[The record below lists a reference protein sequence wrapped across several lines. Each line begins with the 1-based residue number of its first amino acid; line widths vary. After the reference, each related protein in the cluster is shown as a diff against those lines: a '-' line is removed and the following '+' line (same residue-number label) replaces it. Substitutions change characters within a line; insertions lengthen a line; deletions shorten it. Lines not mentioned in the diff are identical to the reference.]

1 MHTKS
6 INVLGYTGT
15 DSRFTVRTY
24 NTQLQLSN
32 KIDANDRTNPYEY
45 LLAGFAGYIN
55 GVGRHVA
62 AGQGI
67 QLQSLQVEIK
77 ADVLPDERPGFES
90 IKIVVMPTTN
100 ATLASLQK
108 WLKELQAATSV
119 YNSISATL
127 PEFVLYKEYTH
138 T

>member
-1 MHTKS
+1 MDTRS
-6 INVLGYTGT
+6 INVLGYTGP

-24 NTQLQLSN
+24 NTQLQLSE

-67 QLQSLQVEIK
+67 LLQSLQVEIK
-77 ADVLPDERPGFES
+77 ARPLENSEPGFES
-90 IKIVVMPTTN
+90 IRIVLMPTTR

-108 WLKELQAATSV
+108 WLKDVQSATSV
-119 YNSISATL
+119 YNSISARL
-127 PEFVLYKEYTH
+127 PEFVLYKEYSH

>member
-1 MHTKS
+1 MNTRS
-6 INVLGYTGT
+6 INVLGYTGP

-24 NTQLQLSN
+24 NTQLQLSE

-67 QLQSLQVEIK
+67 ILQSLQVEIK
-77 ADVLPDERPGFES
+77 ADPLKNEKPGFEK
-90 IKIVVMPTTN
+90 IRIVVMPTTK

-108 WLKELQAATSV
+108 WLKDVQSATTV
-119 YNSISATL
+119 YNSISATQ
-127 PEFVLYKEYTH
+127 PEFVLYKEYSH

>member
-1 MHTKS
+1 MDTRS
-6 INVLGYTGT
+6 INVLGYTAA
-15 DSRFTVRTY
+15 DSRFVVKTF
-24 NTQLQLSN
+24 NTQLQVTN
-32 KIDANDRTNPYEY
+32 TIDANDRTNPYEY
-45 LLAGFAGYIN
+45 LLAGFAGYVN

-67 QLQSLQVEIK
+67 LLQSLQVEIK
-77 ADVLPDERPGFES
+77 ADTLPNGMPGFES
-90 IKIVVMPTTN
+90 IKIVVMPTTT
-100 ATLASLQK
+100 ASLAALQK
-108 WLKELQAATSV
+108 WLKELQAVTTV

>member
-1 MHTKS
+1 MDTKS
-6 INVLGYTGT
+6 INVLGYTGA

-24 NTQLQLSN
+24 NTQLQLSER
-32 KIDANDRTNPYEY
+32 IDAADKTNPYEY

-67 QLQSLQVEIK
+67 ILQSLQVEIK
-77 ADVLPDERPGFES
+77 ADVLPDGRPGFKG
-90 IKIVVMPTTN
+90 IRIVVMPTTT
-100 ATLASLQK
+100 ATLATLQK
-108 WLKELQAATSV
+108 WLKELQAATTV

-127 PEFVLYKEYTH
+127 PEFVLYKEYAH
-138 T
+138 A

>member
-1 MHTKS
+1 MDTRS
-6 INVLGYTGT
+6 INVLGYTGP

-24 NTQLQLSN
+24 NTQLQLSE

-62 AGQGI
+62 AGHGI
-67 QLQSLQVEIK
+67 ILQSLQVEIK
-77 ADVLPDERPGFES
+77 ADPLQNEKPGFEK
-90 IKIVVMPTTN
+90 IRIVVMPTTK

-108 WLKELQAATSV
+108 WLKDVQSATTV
-119 YNSISATL
+119 YNSISATK
-127 PEFVLYKEYTH
+127 PEFVLYKEYSH

>member
-1 MHTKS
+1 MDTQS
-6 INVLGYTGT
+6 INVLGYTGP

-24 NTQLQLSN
+24 NTQLQLSD

-67 QLQSLQVEIK
+67 LLQSLQVEIK
-77 ADVLPDERPGFES
+77 ADPLKDEKPGFES
-90 IKIVVMPTTN
+90 IRIVVMPTTK

-108 WLKELQAATSV
+108 WLKDVQSATSV
-119 YNSISATL
+119 YNSISATQ
-127 PEFVLYKEYTH
+127 PEFVLYKEYSH